1 MQEMV
6 VQRSKESKSSKKKN
20 QICKL
25 GGLAIIHNKT

>member
-6 VQRSKESKSSKKKN
+6 VQRSKESKSLKKN

-25 GGLAIIHNKT
+25 GGLAIIHNNT